1 MRDDGVFWDLGTFLS
16 MTTLFLASP
25 PADFFVENFDIE
37 GI

>member
-1 MRDDGVFWDLGTFLS
+1 MRDDGVFWDLRAFLL

-25 PADFFVENFDIE
+25 PADFLVENFDIE